1 VSKRLI
7 SEQVAVIY
15 HRNPMEMWIA
25 SSGRLCGRD
34 PARSMER
41 LDKRA

>member
-25 SSGRLCGRD
+25 SPGRLRGRH
-34 PARSMER
+34 PGRSTEG